1 MTFEQFWNLYLR
13 GHSMPGTRTI
23 HYFATILGFL
33 CALEAVFSRQ
43 LLFALGIAVSYA
55 LAIGAHWFVER
66 NAPLIKV
73 GPLWGMVADVKMCW
87 LALRGELAGEL
98 DRAGIRTQ
106 GSPSP
111 AVARPSRLLRWQ
123 DTAVA
128 ILATIG
134 LAWSMSDLADL
145 FEPQVGYD
153 IVPLGVP
160 LVAFFLATA
169 AAFGTL
175 ARSRRRSL
183 DQSARA
189 TSSLRRA
196 TVVLLTFGTAAFV
209 AAEMLEHGAPDRP
222 DLPMLSVVGVVA
234 AIVCGALFLV
244 LGGSKHAD
252 DPAEAFAAS
261 VVKVIGFLGSAAA
274 AAAGALTLCWQA
286 APIITGG
293 TWRSLSVADMIAAGP
308 GHPVVLAWL
317 LKAPGSLSF
326 FALSFALLLLG
337 AAAADR
343 ELTRRGNQLY
353 AYYLAQARK
362 DASRD

>member
-33 CALEAVFSRQ
+33 CALEAVLSQ
-43 LLFALGIAVSYA
+43 QPLFALGIAVSYM

-73 GPLWGMVADVKMCW
+73 GPFWGMLADVKMCW
-87 LALRGELAGEL
+87 LALRGELADEL

-106 GSPSP
+106 GGASLP
-111 AVARPSRLLRWQ
+111 AARPSRLLRGQ
-123 DTAVA
+123 DTTAAV
-128 ILATIG
+128 LATIG
-134 LAWSMSDLADL
+134 LAWSISDLADL

-153 IVPLGVP
+153 LVPLGVP
-160 LVAFFLATA
+160 IVAFFLATA

-175 ARSRRRSL
+175 AISRGRSPEY
-183 DQSARA
+183 SARA
-189 TSSLRRA
+189 ASSLRRA
-196 TVVLLTFGTAAFV
+196 TLILLPFGTAAFS
-209 AAEMLEHGAPDRP
+209 AAEMLEHGAPDQP
-222 DLPMLSVVGVVA
+222 DMPMASVVGAVVA
-234 AIVCGALFLV
+234 VVLGALLLV
-244 LGGSKHAD
+244 LGGRKYAD
-252 DPAEAFAAS
+252 DSAETFAAS

-293 TWRSLSVADMIAAGP
+293 TWRSLSVGDMFEAGP

-326 FALSFALLLLG
+326 FVLSFALLLLG

-343 ELTRRGNQLY
+343 ELTRRANQLY

-362 DASRD
+362 DAVRD